1 MMKKVLNIIGYISLL
16 SLPYMVL
23 IFILVFH
30 DLVKIFILISLLM
43 IFVFQIWH
51 YHKTKIKYYG
61 IRILVTIILVI
72 IFSLIIY
79 YGYGII
85 KNNEARKLAKTIE
98 KISFETYE
106 LDQSK
111 LENNLKFVNTKDLI
125 FKGSSDAIIYYTD
138 GRIERTKVYYSGFYI
153 IQIKDDKY
161 YILNN

>member
-1 MMKKVLNIIGYISLL
+1 MMKKVLNIIGYISILA
-16 SLPYMVL
+16 LPYML
-23 IFILVFH
+23 LTFILVFH
-30 DLVKIFILISLLM
+30 DLVKIFILILLLM
-43 IFVFQIWH
+43 IVVFQILH

-61 IRILVTIILVI
+61 IRIFVTILLIT
-72 IFSLIIY
+72 IFSLIIH
-79 YGYGII
+79 YGYGIV
-85 KNNEARKLAKTIE
+85 KNNQTKNLVNTIE

-161 YILNN
+161 CILNN